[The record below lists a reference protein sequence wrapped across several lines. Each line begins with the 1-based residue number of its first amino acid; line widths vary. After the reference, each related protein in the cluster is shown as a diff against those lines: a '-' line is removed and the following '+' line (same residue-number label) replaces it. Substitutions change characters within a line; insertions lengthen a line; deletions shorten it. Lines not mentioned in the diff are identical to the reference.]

1 MRRNRW
7 GVGVAAT
14 LSVLLGSASV
24 ARAHQGSSEGRGGGD
39 ERRGSEGRGG
49 GGGDDAASDFLFG
62 DLGTAV
68 GYAIHRSSFFELG
81 YTGGFMP
88 WITADGRSQPFLSGL
103 AYEENKG
110 PFINLLGMVLALMGV
125 SDYRYV
131 GSDSTFNYYIHDPA
145 AAARE
150 RAAISQTFSHLPLSM
165 GVRGYSSAL
174 GSQADGILVDASFR
188 DPVGGDMP
196 AVVWGLGLFA
206 GYLRSNQAWGG
217 ASFESV
223 WGGAQFDLRITLFE
237 YMGLWLRVGAWFG
250 GPSPDGVA
258 VPIEL
263 GPEVLLGNRFVLRGL
278 LAADPVRSDAL
289 LDAEGRGLGFRAEL
303 GVRL

>member
-1 MRRNRW
+1 MRRSPQRMIFAMVLALW
-7 GVGVAAT
+7 LGAA
-14 LSVLLGSASV
+14 SSAQ
-24 ARAHQGSSEGRGGGD
+24 AHQGGTAASSGGGSSG
-39 ERRGSEGRGG
+39 GSGE
-49 GGGDDAASDFLFG
+49 DAGSDFLFG

-88 WITADGRSQPFLSGL
+88 WITADGLGQPYLSGL
-103 AYEENKG
+103 VYDENKG
-110 PFINLLGMVLALMGV
+110 PVINLLGMVLALMGV

-145 AAARE
+145 SAARE

-174 GSQADGILVDASFR
+174 GSQADGLIVEASFR
-188 DPVGGDMP
+188 DPVGGDLP
-196 AVVWGLGLFA
+196 AVVWGIGLFA
-206 GYLRSNQAWGG
+206 GYLRANQSWGG
-217 ASFESV
+217 AYFESA
-223 WGGAQFDLRITLFE
+223 WGGAQFDLRISLFE
-237 YMGLWLRVGAWFG
+237 YMGIWLRVGAWIG
-250 GPSPDGVA
+250 GPSSAGVA

-263 GPEVLLGNRFVLRGL
+263 GPEILLGNRFVLRGL
-278 LAADPVRSDAL
+278 FAADPVRSDAF
-289 LDAEGRGLGFRAEL
+289 LDPEGRGLGFRAEL